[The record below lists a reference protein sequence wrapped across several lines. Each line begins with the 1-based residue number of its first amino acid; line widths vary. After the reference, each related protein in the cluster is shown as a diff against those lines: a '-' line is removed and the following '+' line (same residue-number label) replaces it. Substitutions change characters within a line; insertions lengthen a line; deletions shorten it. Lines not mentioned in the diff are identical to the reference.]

1 MASFVRTLAT
11 TLVLGVFATLIAT
24 WLIAGIALRPLRQLS
39 DLVSS
44 FTPQVIRD
52 EVAVKP
58 MPAVLAGFQQELASV
73 RTKLRESIRSQDRL
87 IANLSHELKTPI
99 AILLTEAQILN
110 TSATTP
116 EIAEFVHSVRQEMR
130 RLGSSISTFAQL
142 AKLQGEHSLPA
153 PATHPVND
161 LVINAVTDCSVLATR
176 KSVTLRMEISEDI
189 QTPVVLGNG
198 KLLEAMYGHILQHCI
213 RMSAKG
219 DEVVVTVVAKGDRC
233 LVTIVDRGPPIASA
247 FLASIFE
254 HFQESPAECSDR
266 RELRLSIA
274 KGIAELHAGSIQV
287 SNTNATGCL
296 FTIDLPR
303 FVPAIKPPQ

>member
-87 IANLSHELKTPI
+87 IAN
-99 AILLTEAQILN
+99 LLTEAQILN